1 MELLCFFVVFIF
13 LCKDHNK
20 HCVWTSKYSSAKP
33 IFFLQFSQ
41 ISPTEDRINIDK
53 LKVKEK
59 IYFYDDIILYED
71 ELADNGCAKLN
82 VKMVSLSLD
91 NTKWLVLIHHQK
103 QVKDR
108 HKVTQQTSLF
118 LIV

>member
-1 MELLCFFVVFIF
+1 MFELLSILLLNLFFFV
-13 LCKDHNK
+13 
-20 HCVWTSKYSSAKP
+20 
-33 IFFLQFSQ
+33 QFSQ

-91 NTKWLVLIHHQK
+91 NTK
-103 QVKDR
+103 
-108 HKVTQQTSLF
+108 
-118 LIV
+118 